1 MITYLDAS
9 AVIHASQDS
18 AIGQQL
24 RTRIEATSDET
35 FAVSP
40 LVRMES
46 LVRPTRTGNRE
57 HLFRRLG
64 ILEGCAS
71 LTIDAET
78 FRLATH
84 VRAVHNLSTPDA
96 IHLATA
102 GQHDCDRLI
111 TGDRKLLRAAE
122 GFAVDV
128 AGPF

>member
-1 MITYLDAS
+1 MKNYLDAS

-18 AIGQQL
+18 AIGRDL
-24 RTRIEATSDET
+24 RTRIESAGDEA
-35 FAVSP
+35 FVVSP

-46 LVRPTRTGNRE
+46 LVRPSRTGNRE
-57 HLFRRLG
+57 HLRRRLM
-64 ILEGCAS
+64 ILESCTA
-71 LTIDAET
+71 LQIDAET
-78 FRLATH
+78 FRLATQ
-84 VRAVHNLSTPDA
+84 VRAAHGLSTPDA

-122 GFAVDV
+122 GFAVDL

>member
-1 MITYLDAS
+1 MKTYLDAS

-18 AIGQQL
+18 PIGQRL
-24 RTRIEATSDET
+24 RGQIESACDET

-57 HLFRRLG
+57 HLRRRLT
-64 ILEGCAS
+64 ILEGCTT
-71 LTIDAET
+71 LPIDAET

-84 VRAVHNLSTPDA
+84 VRAAHNLSTPDA

-111 TGDRKLLRAAE
+111 TGDRKLLRIAE
-122 GFAVDV
+122 GFVIDV

>member
-1 MITYLDAS
+1 MKTYLDAS

-18 AIGQQL
+18 AIGRGL
-24 RTRIEATSDET
+24 RTQIESGGDDT
-35 FAVSP
+35 FVVSP

-57 HLFRRLG
+57 HLLRRLT
-64 ILEGCAS
+64 ILEGCS
-71 LTIDAET
+71 TLQIDAET

-84 VRAVHNLSTPDA
+84 VRAAHNLSTPDA

-111 TGDRKLLRAAE
+111 TGDRRLLSAAE